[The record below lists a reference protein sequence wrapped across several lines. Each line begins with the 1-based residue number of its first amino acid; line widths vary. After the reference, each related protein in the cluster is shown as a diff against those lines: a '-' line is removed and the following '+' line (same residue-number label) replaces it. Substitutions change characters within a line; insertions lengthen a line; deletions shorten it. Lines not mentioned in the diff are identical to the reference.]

1 MVPGVRV
8 QAGKISKSHR
18 LYIFRNGTPATQ
30 GYFPKA
36 IKVFKKEMGEV
47 KKGDECTITMDV
59 DDGFII
65 EKGDYVV
72 AYEE

>member
-1 MVPGVRV
+1 M
-8 QAGKISKSHR
+8 
-18 LYIFRNGTPATQ
+18 
-30 GYFPKA
+30 
-36 IKVFKKEMGEV
+36 EV